1 MFSIFGSQTEVSRF
15 VFDKRSLEIRDRKD
29 LLGYQAKFIP
39 EENSLKPME
48 FHRGWICHRKIVPCS
63 IFRSALS
70 STVLISSALV
80 KVLYCCFSLPPLQR
94 TVSS

>member
-1 MFSIFGSQTEVSRF
+1 MFSIFRSQSEVSCF
-15 VFDKRSLEIRDRKD
+15 ASDKRSLEIRDRKD

-39 EENSLKPME
+39 EENSLKSME

-63 IFRSALS
+63 IFRRALS
-70 STVLISSALV
+70 CTVLISSALV
-80 KVLYCCFSLPPLQR
+80 KVLYRCFNQLPLQR